1 MPKTQRNK
9 KWKVLTKMEYNAV
22 KSKKLSRYTDKRY
35 VMINVESGEVVDD
48 AGGYGYKS
56 PQAAHRAWSYKNK
69 SAQEKEKTKKQHAAI
84 VAWIDHNKSLVSYLE
99 DAYLIALKEDRELT
113 TKDVEEIIGKHQEFT
128 TRKFS

>member
-1 MPKTQRNK
+1 MK
-9 KWKVLTKMEYNAV
+9 YNAV

-69 SAQEKEKTKKQHAAI
+69 SAQEKEKTKNQHATI
-84 VAWIDHNKSLVSYLE
+84 IAWIDHNKSIMSNLE

-113 TKDVEEIIGKHQEFT
+113 TKDIEEIIGKHQEFT
-128 TRKFS
+128 TRQFLYVYQNYPKIKRSLK

>member
-1 MPKTQRNK
+1 MK
-9 KWKVLTKMEYNAV
+9 YNAV

-69 SAQEKEKTKKQHAAI
+69 SAQEKEKTKNQHATI
-84 VAWIDHNKSLVSYLE
+84 IAWIDHNKSIMSNLE
-99 DAYLIALKEDRELT
+99 DAYLSALKEDRELT
-113 TKDVEEIIGKHQEFT
+113 TKDIEEIIGKHQEFT
-128 TRKFS
+128 TRQFLMYIKTIQKLNEA